1 MTKDETHRA
10 AAVAGASSPPQAA
23 DIRNRWWWVEPS
35 VWTERMLTRLEQSEP
50 TTKWFRLWDKVLS
63 ERNLRAAFRAVWRN
77 GGAPGVDG
85 QTVQQFDQQ
94 SESELARLRDEL
106 QTQRY
111 RRPPARRVWIPKPG
125 ATERRPLGIPAVRDR
140 TVEAALRHVL
150 QPIFE
155 RDFAPSSYG
164 FRPGRGCREAVARVE
179 ELLSRGHVWCVDADL
194 KSYFDTIPHDRLMAL
209 VRERLVD
216 GSILRVLEPCLNA
229 SQPACWQN

>member
-94 SESELARLRDEL
+94 SEPELARLRDEL
-106 QTQRY
+106 KTAGQVAPADEADQRT
-111 RRPPARRVWIPKPG
+111 RP
-125 ATERRPLGIPAVRDR
+125 
-140 TVEAALRHVL
+140 
-150 QPIFE
+150 E
-155 RDFAPSSYG
+155 RDPRAGESHPAG
-164 FRPGRGCREAVARVE
+164 LARLLPGQSPDGPEKTGRVAAATPAGAAAQTGE
-179 ELLSRGHVWCVDADL
+179 TAW
-194 KSYFDTIPHDRLMAL
+194 
-209 VRERLVD
+209 
-216 GSILRVLEPCLNA
+216 LRAE
-229 SQPACWQN
+229 